1 MSLRGDKT
9 KQEIRDAAYRLF
21 AEKGFKEV
29 TMKDI
34 CERTGL
40 SRGGLYR
47 HYESTGH
54 IFQEIIDTFSAKQKD
69 EVFMKIEQ
77 KVPAVEI
84 LEGLLS
90 KYEKEMNDCENSLSL
105 AICEYYSNPAIP
117 KEDNSVKRQY
127 EISKSTWNALID
139 YGMGTKEFRRVNPES
154 VFHVLVFAYQGVRMY
169 SRLMD
174 LDWDIPAQIRKE
186 IKRLL
191 LPEEVL
197 T

>member
-1 MSLRGDKT
+1 
-9 KQEIRDAAYRLF
+9 
-21 AEKGFKEV
+21 
-29 TMKDI
+29 
-34 CERTGL
+34 
-40 SRGGLYR
+40 
-47 HYESTGH
+47 
-54 IFQEIIDTFSAKQKD
+54 
-69 EVFMKIEQ
+69 MKIEQ

>member
-1 MSLRGDKT
+1 
-9 KQEIRDAAYRLF
+9 
-21 AEKGFKEV
+21 
-29 TMKDI
+29 
-34 CERTGL
+34 
-40 SRGGLYR
+40 
-47 HYESTGH
+47 
-54 IFQEIIDTFSAKQKD
+54 
-69 EVFMKIEQ
+69 MKIEQ

-90 KYEKEMNDCENSLSL
+90 KYEKEMNDYENSLSL

-139 YGMGTKEFRRVNPES
+139 YGMGTKELRRVNPES

-186 IKRLL
+186 IERLL